1 MRGQNSIFAW
11 TGPVGRRLLLPAI
24 MLIALGACA
33 MQQAVPAQAVSRPG
47 VSGAEFRV
55 QFDTDQGP
63 LLLVFDP
70 ASAPQ
75 AVAALRQ
82 SFAAEDWNGVPILWV
97 RPHTEIR
104 TGLPRNA
111 LPLASELSAE
121 PLGLGAIRIEDAGAA
136 MNTIQFELEPA
147 FARAG
152 AAASTQLAAWIAEW
166 RAHFDA
172 NFLVGMTRQQ
182 INEALGYRYAPGHA
196 TRPMRR
202 GSVALVAAEPGSTS
216 LALAILLRD
225 QPRRDGCW
233 VVVGRVE
240 SGLDLVDR
248 LSIAPRLHPK
258 SFEPAQPARIS
269 RTSITSAPSN

>member
-1 MRGQNSIFAW
+1 MRGQNFIFAW
-11 TGPVGRRLLLPAI
+11 SGSVGRRLLLSAS
-24 MLIALGACA
+24 LLFALGACA
-33 MQQAVPAQAVSRPG
+33 VQQAVPADEAARPRE
-47 VSGAEFRV
+47 SAAEFRV

-63 LLLVFDP
+63 LTLVFDP
-70 ASAPQ
+70 ASAPR

-82 SFAAEDWNGVPILWV
+82 SFVAGDWNGVPVLWV

-104 TGLPRNA
+104 TGLPRGA
-111 LPLASELSAE
+111 VPLASELSAE
-121 PLGLGAIRIEDAGAA
+121 PLGLGAVRIADAGSA
-136 MNTIQFELEPA
+136 MNTIQLELEPA

-152 AAASTQLAAWIAEW
+152 AAASPQLAAWIAEW

-172 NFLVGMTRQQ
+172 AFLIGVTRQQ
-182 INEALGYRYAPGHA
+182 INQALGYRYAPGHA

-202 GSVALVAAEPGSTS
+202 GSVALVAAEPGSTT

-225 QPRRDGCW
+225 QPKRDGCW

-240 SGLDLVDR
+240 SGLDLLDR

-269 RTSITSAPSN
+269 RTSITSAPSD

>member
-1 MRGQNSIFAW
+1 MRGQKSIFAW
-11 TGPVGRRLLLPAI
+11 TGADGRRLLLPAV

-33 MQQAVPAQAVSRPG
+33 MQPAVPAQAVARPA

-63 LLLVFDP
+63 LVLVFDP

-82 SFAAEDWNGVPILWV
+82 SFARQDWNGVPILWV

-121 PLGLGAIRIEDAGAA
+121 PLGLANIRIEDAGAA
-136 MNTIQFELEPA
+136 MNAIQFELEPA
-147 FARAG
+147 FLRAG
-152 AAASTQLAAWIAEW
+152 AAASPQLQAWISTW
-166 RAHFDA
+166 RANFDA
-172 NFLVGMTRQQ
+172 AFLIGATRQQ
-182 INEALGYRYAPGHA
+182 INEALGYRYAPGYA
-196 TRPMRR
+196 TGAMRR
-202 GSVALVAAEPGSTS
+202 GSVALVAGDPGSTT
-216 LALAILLRD
+216 LALSILLRD

-269 RTSITSAPSN
+269 QTSTTSAPSH